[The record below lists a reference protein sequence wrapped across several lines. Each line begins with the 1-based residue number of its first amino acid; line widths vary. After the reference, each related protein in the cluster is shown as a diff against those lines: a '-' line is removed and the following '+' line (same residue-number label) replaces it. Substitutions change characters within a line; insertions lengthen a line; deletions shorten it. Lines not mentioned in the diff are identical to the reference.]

1 MSLSNTN
8 YRYRREDNASPCA
21 LHLDANDLLS
31 ALDEGIEGLDPLEA
45 KLHVAE
51 CASCRAI
58 VSMRTRSRAAWA
70 TALRDAPMLSISDSV
85 GLAKLRR
92 EWEQG
97 RASSSAEKR
106 EKHEKTAKTETVA
119 AGADRDLARLEPL
132 RSQARSRQQRR
143 PFHQRTFLSPQTR
156 ALVIAAVTPLC
167 VAALVVAVVRRTS
180 SRSDEMATESAAH
193 SAEPRLASESKAP
206 PTPLVASAAPSPRD
220 LDRDR
225 DQDRD
230 PDHGSAKPAARSMI
244 VPSGSKLLLGFAAP
258 AVDAPGPQTPP
269 SSKPGAPAT
278 SGSAELIGPA
288 TASATD
294 STLTLQRGTAKLV
307 GLRHV
312 AVVLP
317 GAKIDPNGSTCT
329 IRVDERGV
337 ARVSVDSGRAIVTGR
352 VSVTVEA
359 GGSME
364 LDPDGSLHVAP
375 PTSAASP
382 APLSSS
388 VPLPS
393 SSNAPAPEP
402 PALAPVSDEERVRR
416 AALAGAAPRLV
427 SNPDDAISAA
437 RARLRTGDTASARA
451 ELEQLA
457 QSTDARVARR
467 ASFTLAELDLAAG
480 GDRPRARR
488 RLEDLVTCPE
498 PALGADAATLLARS
512 FNAPRERAAVWQRF
526 LSTHPPRPY
535 YERALLDR
543 AEALLDAG
551 DVAEAKVI
559 LEDVRSSLSLTD
571 SQRRQL
577 DRLLVK
583 SRDIR

>member
-8 YRYRREDNASPCA
+8 HRYHREDNASPCA
-21 LHLDANDLLS
+21 LHLDANDLLN
-31 ALDEGIEGLDPLEA
+31 ALDEGIDGLDPLEA

-58 VSMRTRSRAAWA
+58 ASMRTRSRAAWA
-70 TALRDAPMLSISDSV
+70 TALRDAPMLSVSDSSD
-85 GLAKLRR
+85 LAKLRR

-97 RASSSAEKR
+97 RASSSTEKR
-106 EKHEKTAKTETVA
+106 EKREKTAPTASVA
-119 AGADRDLARLEPL
+119 VGRADRDLSRAEPL
-132 RSQARSRQQRR
+132 RSQARSRQPRR
-143 PFHQRTFLSPQTR
+143 RFHQRTFLSPQTR

-167 VAALVVAVVRRTS
+167 VAALVVAIVRRTS
-180 SRSDEMATESAAH
+180 SHSEEMATESAAH

-206 PTPLVASAAPSPRD
+206 PTALVVSSAPSPRD
-220 LDRDR
+220 PDRDR
-225 DQDRD
+225 DRD
-230 PDHGSAKPAARSMI
+230 PDHGSAKPAARSMV

-258 AVDAPGPQTPP
+258 AVDAPGPHTPP
-269 SSKPGAPAT
+269 SNKPPAT

-312 AVVLP
+312 AVLLP

-375 PTSAASP
+375 PPSAASLAP
-382 APLSSS
+382 PLSSLG
-388 VPLPS
+388 PLPS

-402 PALAPVSDEERVRR
+402 PTLTPTSDEE
-416 AALAGAAPRLV
+416 RLV

-437 RARLRTGDTASARA
+437 RARLRTGDAASARA

-551 DVAEAKVI
+551 DVSEAKVI

>member
-8 YRYRREDNASPCA
+8 RYRREDNTPPCA

-31 ALDEGIEGLDPLEA
+31 ALDEGIDGLDPLEA
-45 KLHVAE
+45 KIHVDE

-58 VSMRTRSRAAWA
+58 ASVRARSRAAWA
-70 TALRDAPMLSISDSV
+70 TAFRAPPMLSIAESV
-85 GLAKLRR
+85 DLAKLRR

-97 RASSSAEKR
+97 RAASSSEKR
-106 EKHEKTAKTETVA
+106 EKKTAKTAEVGRT
-119 AGADRDLARLEPL
+119 DRELARTEPL
-132 RSQARSRQQRR
+132 RSQARSRQPRR

-180 SRSDEMATESAAH
+180 SHPEEMATESAAH

-206 PTPLVASAAPSPRD
+206 PTAVVASAPPPGER
-220 LDRDR
+220 DRDR
-225 DQDRD
+225 DRD
-230 PDHGSAKPAARSMI
+230 PDAPKPAARSMV

-258 AVDAPGPQTPP
+258 AADAPSPQASPSRTPT
-269 SSKPGAPAT
+269 APPT

-382 APLSSS
+382 APISSLG
-388 VPLPS
+388 PLPS

-402 PALAPVSDEERVRR
+402 PALAPISDEERVRR
-416 AALAGAAPRLV
+416 AALAGAAPQLV

-437 RARLRTGDTASARA
+437 RTRLRTGDAASARA

-551 DVAEAKVI
+551 DVSEAKVI
-559 LEDVRSSLSLTD
+559 LEDVRHSFSLTD